1 MVLRPRAM
9 PTFQFQRLNPAFQS
23 DPRRIL
29 GQQLM
34 GQGASTA
41 PVRTPLQGLGRLS
54 SALVGAYLQRNAL
67 DAQAQREA
75 QATEA
80 LMSALPQNLSPQ
92 LTQIAQANPAAFES
106 ALITNLMQPQT
117 TSEIVD
123 QNGLKAIQTTT
134 TNPITQQTT
143 TQLSNPVQLRP
154 AKDTRTAAE
163 RNAAALGLV
172 PGTQEFNE
180 YIREVSVRKPDTTA
194 VNVDTGRQFTPEEKK
209 VGESRATRIDK
220 TYFEPAAKAS
230 ETITNIN
237 QALAI
242 LEQNPD
248 VAGLGAEAILNLK
261 SLVGGIVNAFGVDPE
276 KLGIDLDKIND
287 QQVFRSIINKLV
299 LDQTSKLKGAL
310 SNKELD
316 FSGKATAQLGTTA
329 EANKVILAF
338 QKQAALK
345 VQIMS
350 NEAADYFSENGT
362 YGRGKMDG
370 KTFSSVDQYLNDF
383 KNNNEIFGPALIN
396 EFSTVAEVKA
406 YRRLR
411 GNALT
416 DAEIDAM
423 TAKINSLGGS

>member
-1 MVLRPRAM
+1 M

-41 PVRTPLQGLGRLS
+41 PVRTPLEGLGRLS

-80 LMSALPQNLSPQ
+80 LMGALPQNLSPQ

-154 AKDTRTAAE
+154 AKDTRTNAE

-172 PGTQEFNE
+172 PGTQEFND

-194 VNVDTGRQFTPEEKK
+194 LNVNTGRQFTPEEKK

-287 QQVFRSIINKLV
+287 QQVFSSIINKLV

-423 TAKINSLGGS
+423 TAKINSLGAS

>member
-80 LMSALPQNLSPQ
+80 LMGALPQNLSPQ

-154 AKDTRTAAE
+154 AKDTRTNAE
-163 RNAAALGLV
+163 RNAAAL
-172 PGTQEFNE
+172 
-180 YIREVSVRKPDTTA
+180 
-194 VNVDTGRQFTPEEKK
+194 
-209 VGESRATRIDK
+209 
-220 TYFEPAAKAS
+220 
-230 ETITNIN
+230 
-237 QALAI
+237 
-242 LEQNPD
+242 
-248 VAGLGAEAILNLK
+248 
-261 SLVGGIVNAFGVDPE
+261 
-276 KLGIDLDKIND
+276 
-287 QQVFRSIINKLV
+287 
-299 LDQTSKLKGAL
+299 
-310 SNKELD
+310 
-316 FSGKATAQLGTTA
+316 
-329 EANKVILAF
+329 
-338 QKQAALK
+338 
-345 VQIMS
+345 
-350 NEAADYFSENGT
+350 
-362 YGRGKMDG
+362 
-370 KTFSSVDQYLNDF
+370 
-383 KNNNEIFGPALIN
+383 
-396 EFSTVAEVKA
+396 
-406 YRRLR
+406 
-411 GNALT
+411 
-416 DAEIDAM
+416 
-423 TAKINSLGGS
+423 

>member
-41 PVRTPLQGLGRLS
+41 PVRTPLEGLGRLS

-80 LMSALPQNLSPQ
+80 LMGALPQNLSPQ

-154 AKDTRTAAE
+154 AKDTRTNAE

-172 PGTQEFNE
+172 PGTQEFND

-194 VNVDTGRQFTPEEKK
+194 LNVNTGRQFTPEEKK

-423 TAKINSLGGS
+423 TAKINSLGAS

>member
-41 PVRTPLQGLGRLS
+41 PVRTPLEGLGRLS

-80 LMSALPQNLSPQ
+80 LMGALPQNLSPQ

-154 AKDTRTAAE
+154 AKDTRTNAE

-172 PGTQEFNE
+172 PGTQEFND

-194 VNVDTGRQFTPEEKK
+194 LNVNTGRQFTPEEKK

-423 TAKINSLGGS
+423 TAKINSLSGS

>member
-1 MVLRPRAM
+1 M

-41 PVRTPLQGLGRLS
+41 PVRTPLEGLGRLS

-80 LMSALPQNLSPQ
+80 LMGALPQNLSPQ

-154 AKDTRTAAE
+154 AKDTRTNAE

-172 PGTQEFNE
+172 PGTQEFND

-194 VNVDTGRQFTPEEKK
+194 LNVNTGRQFTPEEKK

-423 TAKINSLGGS
+423 TAKINSLGAS

>member
-220 TYFEPAAKAS
+220 TYFEPAAKA
-230 ETITNIN
+230 
-237 QALAI
+237 
-242 LEQNPD
+242 
-248 VAGLGAEAILNLK
+248 
-261 SLVGGIVNAFGVDPE
+261 
-276 KLGIDLDKIND
+276 
-287 QQVFRSIINKLV
+287 R
-299 LDQTSKLKGAL
+299 
-310 SNKELD
+310 
-316 FSGKATAQLGTTA
+316 
-329 EANKVILAF
+329 
-338 QKQAALK
+338 
-345 VQIMS
+345 
-350 NEAADYFSENGT
+350 
-362 YGRGKMDG
+362 
-370 KTFSSVDQYLNDF
+370 
-383 KNNNEIFGPALIN
+383 NNHQH
-396 EFSTVAEVKA
+396 
-406 YRRLR
+406 
-411 GNALT
+411 
-416 DAEIDAM
+416 
-423 TAKINSLGGS
+423 

>member
-80 LMSALPQNLSPQ
+80 LMGALPQNLSPQ

-154 AKDTRTAAE
+154 AKDTRTNAE

-172 PGTQEFNE
+172 PGTQEFND

-194 VNVDTGRQFTPEEKK
+194 LNVNTGRQFTPEEKK

-416 DAEIDAM
+416 DAELDAM
-423 TAKINSLGGS
+423 TAKINSLGAS